1 MHEQSWWLFCACTR
15 LSCSRKS
22 FANIS
27 VSFAT
32 IPVLISFAGRPFR
45 SWPTHFLIRID
56 WRSATKEESTSG
68 NIEALQEKKNLR
80 RHSKQPTITS
90 NPPRNTTSAKRKY
103 DKTLYNSNGPDIKN
117 LLLFVTSPHRRTK

>member
-1 MHEQSWWLFCACTR
+1 MTRDMKNKKSFIYCIVYTIYKNEQSWWLFCACTR

-68 NIEALQEKKNLR
+68 NIEALQERKK
-80 RHSKQPTITS
+80 S
-90 NPPRNTTSAKRKY
+90 SATFEATNHHIESAAKHHVREAK
-103 DKTLYNSNGPDIKN
+103 I
-117 LLLFVTSPHRRTK
+117 